1 MAKPI
6 LRRAAMLEPRLKPGL
21 WVKAQ
26 LRLCD
31 RAGLSLTVLR
41 RGDADGG
48 AIILKLVG
56 AEGQTDVLAQTT
68 GPKGGRA
75 WMRPLGPGPLAEA
88 EADAY
93 IARQGEFDPD
103 IWALEVIDRTGAY
116 RIDGEVLDE
125 D

>member
-1 MAKPI
+1 MDGAR
-6 LRRAAMLEPRLKPGL
+6 LRPGI

-31 RAGLSLTVLR
+31 RAGIPLTVLR

-48 AIILKLVG
+48 SVILKILG
-56 AEGQTDVLAQTT
+56 ADGRADLLAQATAPT
-68 GPKGGRA
+68 GGRA
-75 WMRPLGPGPLAEA
+75 WMRPLGAGPVDEA

-103 IWALEVIDRTGAY
+103 IWVLEIIDRAGVYA
-116 RIDGEVLDE
+116 IDGAVLTE

>member
-1 MAKPI
+1 MF
-6 LRRAAMLEPRLKPGL
+6 EPRLKPGI

-31 RAGLSLTVLR
+31 RKGIALTVLR

-48 AIILKLVG
+48 SVVLKLLRPDG
-56 AEGQTDVLAQTT
+56 RADLLAQTSGPT
-68 GPKGGRA
+68 GARA
-75 WMRPLGPGPLAEA
+75 WMRPLGPDPVAEP

-93 IARQGEFDPD
+93 IARQGDFDPD
-103 IWALEVIDRTGAY
+103 IWVL
-116 RIDGEVLDE
+116 EVLDPRGAYEIDGDVLE